1 MTATQTPTTETPSGQ
16 PPVRPPRGVVP
27 VAAIIILA
35 ALTLILWMLS
45 TSSRPET
52 SPITGTSAAASAPQA
67 AQALRQASAGWNS
80 GSADAPAA
88 YLMFCENSPALCGAP
103 APLAGY
109 VQFCWNSPTL
119 CTLPEHN

>member
-80 GSADAPAA
+80 GSVDAPAA

>member
-80 GSADAPAA
+80 GSVDSPAA